1 VNKKQRDKEIA
12 EFADFMEPHIEQAM
26 EMVNYDQEEF
36 GQWLLLAM
44 MIKQLKP
51 DSTIEELL
59 PEKLFS
65 MLNELGSEE
74 MAKLESF
81 SNI

>member
-1 VNKKQRDKEIA
+1 MIS
-12 EFADFMEPHIEQAM
+12 HIEQAM

-51 DSTIEELL
+51 DSPIEELL